1 MSALCLLRGLPGQ
14 LSGPRSSH
22 FYVRGCSLAVR
33 FGLMTSTSPGGERRN
48 RNIGRWRP
56 TCVRPN
62 AMKQPPE
69 LTTAQPVFTSTRAPV
84 IEMMHHI
91 KLLLLIIVVLLLL
104 IEMLPNMIAAWRP
117 KPSSSA
123 ACLVSRETRQAH
135 GSPLPCSSPQ
145 VEASHFLSHTAGLKS
160 PLPVVGC
167 QYRRPE
173 DLQIHAHHRRR
184 GRLHPFDHDAV
195 KLLFGPIA
203 FRYESPDQ

>member
-69 LTTAQPVFTSTRAPV
+69 LMTAQPVFTSTRAPV

-104 IEMLPNMIAAWRP
+104 LIEMLPNMIAAWRP

-123 ACLVSRETRQAH
+123 ACLVSREMRH
-135 GSPLPCSSPQ
+135 GRRSPLPHLSAQ
-145 VEASHFLSHTAGLKS
+145 VAVSHFLSHTACLRS
-160 PLPVVGC
+160 SMSEVDETVV
-167 QYRRPE
+167 
-173 DLQIHAHHRRR
+173 A
-184 GRLHPFDHDAV
+184 
-195 KLLFGPIA
+195 
-203 FRYESPDQ
+203 